1 VLALAFLIGVI
12 AGLRSLTAPAVLA
25 WAAHLGWIDL
35 HGSRLAFMG
44 STAAVAI
51 LTVLAIGELIAD
63 KLPFTPSRT
72 SPPGLIGRI
81 VTGGLSGG
89 VIAAAGL
96 QSIALGAGLGVAGAV
111 AGTFAGYQ
119 ARTRLVKALKVP
131 DVVIAGL
138 EDAVAIGGALLIA
151 TRF

>member
-1 VLALAFLIGVI
+1 MLVLAFLIGVI

-25 WAAHLGWIDL
+25 WAAHLGWVDL
-35 HGSRLAFMG
+35 HGSRLAFIG
-44 STAAVAI
+44 STAVVAI

-81 VTGGLSGG
+81 VTGGLSGA
-89 VIAAAGL
+89 VIAAAGM
-96 QSIALGAGLGVAGAV
+96 QSVPLGAGLGVAGAL
-111 AGTFAGYQ
+111 AGTFAGYE

-131 DVVIAGL
+131 DIVIACL
-138 EDAVAIGGALLIA
+138 EDAVAIGGALLMA

>member
-1 VLALAFLIGVI
+1 VLVLAFVIGVI

-25 WAAHLGWIDL
+25 WAAHLGWVDL
-35 HGSRLAFMG
+35 HGSQLAFMG

-63 KLPFTPSRT
+63 KLPSTPSRT

-81 VTGGLSGG
+81 VTGGLSGA
-89 VIAAAGL
+89 VVAAGCL
-96 QSIALGAGLGVAGAV
+96 QSIVLGAGVGVAGAV
-111 AGTFAGYQ
+111 AGTFAGYE

-131 DVVIAGL
+131 DFVIACL
-138 EDAVAIGGALLIA
+138 EDAVAIGGALFIA
-151 TRF
+151 SRF